1 MVFIYLYISYLG
13 ILSVRFQ
20 KKFRIRARE
29 KHQKASSSQRNKEGW
44 VMISHIFEGWER
56 CLIITLHRLVKLPSV
71 LARPDLLVKVLHHC
85 KSLPRY
91 WNVLIF
97 DCNFGSLQSHSRG
110 GWAHGSYEQLR
121 NAMFDKLCIGVKLPR
136 YWNVL
141 IFDCN
146 FGSLQSHDVL
156 CYFCINVKV
165 INEGRGVVSEL
176 CNCGEY
182 SFETLFFKEK
192 CRRLRKTRSGRGAKS
207 PPFSLV

>member
-1 MVFIYLYISYLG
+1 MHDF
-13 ILSVRFQ
+13 
-20 KKFRIRARE
+20 KKKIRIRARE
-29 KHQKASSSQRNKEGW
+29 KHQKASSSRRKKEGR
-44 VMISHIFEGWER
+44 VTISHIFEGWER

-97 DCNFGSLQSHSRG
+97 DCNFGSLQSH
-110 GWAHGSYEQLR
+110 
-121 NAMFDKLCIGVKLPR
+121 
-136 YWNVL
+136 
-141 IFDCN
+141 
-146 FGSLQSHDVL
+146 DVL
-156 CYFCINVKV
+156 CYFCISVKV

-192 CRRLRKTRSGRGAKS
+192 CRRLRKTRRGRGSKVS
-207 PPFSLV
+207 PVLSCLSDVRSE